1 MVRDEQQA
9 GGAAVL
15 QAGEQ
20 DGAQQ
25 RGPGQVQARLD
36 GTGHLQQPRLARLLG
51 VRGQVLGVTRDLV
64 RYGGQFRL
72 PGAVLLEEAG
82 AQSVVLLQHPAH
94 HRPPLLRRQPRLHLH
109 QHRLIDMPGN
119 SEVLSEEPPL

>member
-1 MVRDEQQA
+1 MVRDEEEFPPS
-9 GGAAVL
+9 VL

-36 GTGHLQQPRLARLLG
+36 GTGHLQQPGLALTLRAPRQVLDPQRRLLG
-51 VRGQVLGVTRDLV
+51 HPGQLGT
-64 RYGGQFRL
+64 